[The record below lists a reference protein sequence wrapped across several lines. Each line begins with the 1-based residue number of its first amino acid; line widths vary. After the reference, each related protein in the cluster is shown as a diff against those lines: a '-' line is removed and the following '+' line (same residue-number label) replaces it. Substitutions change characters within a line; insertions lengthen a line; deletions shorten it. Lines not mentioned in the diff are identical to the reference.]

1 MSDLSPAVIFHPFTA
16 TGYDV
21 IHFIGSSILMGYAN
35 LKACSFTLLG
45 CYLNGAVKPI
55 NNYLANR

>member
-16 TGYDV
+16 TEYDV
-21 IHFIGSSILMGYAN
+21 IHFKGSILMGYAN
-35 LKACSFTLLG
+35 LKARSFTLFG
-45 CYLNGAVKPI
+45 CYLNDSVKPI